1 MAGIFI
7 NYRRQDTQTYANML
21 YDALADHYGDE
32 RVFKDVDTI
41 EVGRPWDRAIEAA
54 VGRSDVMLVLIGNQ
68 WLARD
73 GNGGRRLEEPK
84 DYVRKEIEA
93 GLKRDMRVIPVIVGG
108 ARMPEPEEL
117 PASIAGLTDIQAYE
131 LNDARWRADRDE
143 LLRRLDRVIDNGSS
157 ATREPPRGHG
167 RVGPEVPAPPPAAP
181 PAPPPKEKAK
191 AGPVVTWGWVLTGL
205 SLLLPFCA
213 IVAVIL
219 GGLAVSRGRK
229 SAGIAIIVAAVF
241 VGLFSASFWLEV
253 NRAA

>member
-41 EVGRPWDRAIEAA
+41 EVGRPWEKAIDAA
-54 VGRSDVMLVLIGNQ
+54 VGRSNVMLVLIGKQ
-68 WLARD
+68 WLTPD
-73 GNGGRRLEEPK
+73 GEGHRRLDDPR
-84 DYVRKEIEA
+84 DYVRKEIES
-93 GLKRDMRVIPVIVGG
+93 GLQRDLRVIPVIVGG
-108 ARMPEPEEL
+108 ATMPEPEEL
-117 PASIAGLTDIQAYE
+117 PASIAGLADIMAYE
-131 LNDARWRADRDE
+131 LSDPRWRVDRDE
-143 LLRRLDRVIDNGSS
+143 LLRRLDRVMDNGSS
-157 ATREPPRGHG
+157 ATPEPSRGHD
-167 RVGPEVPAPPPAAP
+167 RVGPEVPTPPPAAP
-181 PAPPPKEKAK
+181 PAPPPEKAK
-191 AGPVVTWGWVLTGL
+191 GAPVTWGWVLTGL
-205 SLLLPFCA
+205 SVLLPFCA

-241 VGLFSASFWLEV
+241 VGLFSTSFWLEV

>member
-41 EVGRPWDRAIEAA
+41 EVGRPWDKAIEAA
-54 VGRSDVMLVLIGNQ
+54 VGRSDVMLVLIGER
-68 WLARD
+68 WLAQD
-73 GNGGRRLEEPK
+73 GDGRRRLDEPK

-93 GLKRDMRVIPVIVGG
+93 GLQRDMRVIPVTVGG
-108 ARMPEPEEL
+108 ARMPQPEEL
-117 PASIAGLTDIQAYE
+117 PSSVAGLTDIQAYD
-131 LNDARWRADRDE
+131 LDDDRWRADRDE
-143 LLRRLDRVIDNGSS
+143 LLRRLDTVMGKTSG
-157 ATREPPRGHG
+157 ATRAGPRDHE
-167 RVGPEVPAPPPAAP
+167 RVGPEVPAPPP
-181 PAPPPKEKAK
+181 PAPPPQEKAK
-191 AGPVVTWGWVLTGL
+191 GGPVVTWGWVLTGL